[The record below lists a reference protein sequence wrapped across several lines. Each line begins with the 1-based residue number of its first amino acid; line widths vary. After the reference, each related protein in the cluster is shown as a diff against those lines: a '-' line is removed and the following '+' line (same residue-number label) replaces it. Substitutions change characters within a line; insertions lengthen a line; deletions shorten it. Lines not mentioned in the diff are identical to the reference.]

1 MAAKLLKN
9 NNLSIQQARADLQI
23 VDQIVNA
30 IENNSG
36 NSKFLRGQASYHLQQ
51 ASEKLIKIQIYS
63 NSSSIDY
70 HKMYEHDI
78 KKLLNYGSSLG
89 ITLDI
94 PNDIEKN
101 AMTITAWEASGRY
114 DLHVVT
120 KITTI
125 KKYSRI
131 IWDWYDDLFSKGY
144 R

>member
-9 NNLSIQQARADLQI
+9 NHLSIQQARADLQI
-23 VDQIVNA
+23 VDQIVSA
-30 IENNSG
+30 IKN
-36 NSKFLRGQASYHLQQ
+36 
-51 ASEKLIKIQIYS
+51 
-63 NSSSIDY
+63 
-70 HKMYEHDI
+70 
-78 KKLLNYGSSLG
+78 
-89 ITLDI
+89 
-94 PNDIEKN
+94 N

-131 IWDWYDDLFSKGY
+131 IWDWYDNLFSKGY